1 MRSEDS
7 REKLGSLLRG
17 LGRKRRNF
25 LLLKGLAGAA
35 VVLLASVSL
44 AGLLSLISDSPLSY
58 SALKILFIAAAAAG
72 IYLFVFLPL
81 QKKRGD
87 DILNNLD
94 NLSPGLGEDT
104 LSAVELG
111 GDGGGKGPAYGS
123 GQLAS
128 AHIDYAA
135 RRLETDDPSSLYAG
149 RRLRR
154 YAAPLAVSTL
164 AAALVLFVAPA
175 GFKSFLLSTDLY
187 PGESTRRLGL
197 ADIEMTLDYPAYTKL
212 PQKKLSGGSGDVK
225 ALKGTK
231 VTFSARPLEKFAN
244 GRLELENGSSFPVSA
259 KDGRINASFTVL
271 GDGSYRIVESS
282 KDRGSAPFSIT
293 AENDAPPSVTISTP
307 GGETVESDASG
318 RIDIFYEAGDDFGLS
333 EFRLSWEGEEGKSG
347 RVIGRAPEGKASHS
361 GRYVFDTGGVDFGGG
376 GTIKLRV
383 EAYDNDSV
391 SGPKPGV
398 SNAITVKLSDEK
410 QKHRE
415 VVAGT
420 EKLMEELI
428 GVLGDEIDAVG
439 TYKTALAS
447 GNQSAGNAIKAQNAI
462 TSGIQNASLT
472 LKGILEGMK
481 EDNQSDYTQFL
492 ALANMDVRID
502 DLLSERRSLL
512 DEFDVIDTARLGRLM
527 EREIVEFEEDI
538 LYLDSML
545 KSERLRESLLS
556 GRELLSEYGE
566 LSEMLS
572 KLGETGDESLRA
584 EIENKLRELEGK
596 MAELARKMAEMSGDI
611 REGFLNEDAFKSTDM
626 KSKLDELRK
635 MMESGDIDGALSAL
649 AQLEQ
654 SLQGMIASLESG
666 LQSFGSAEMSQDM
679 AKLNEIISKIGGLE
693 REEENLK
700 KSTEG
705 IKQSLIENQ
714 GAEGRSLRDFI
725 EKQKEKVAEIKKNL
739 VEAKAKITGSARAE
753 TSPDGGY
760 LLDTVIQKADELRNW
775 LDSMDINESLKNARA
790 LRETSGSLVEL
801 GDAGVGNLRS
811 ARPELSSSN
820 KLSDE
825 IAKDLEEFLK
835 SNQRRPEAEGMAGR
849 QDEIRKDTGEL
860 SSEISEMTKD
870 LPLSPGIGEKVSEA
884 ENHMGKASD
893 SLGGNELSKAISNQ
907 DEAVKSLKSAREEAE
922 GLLQKMQASARGNGP
937 PVPMVLGQRQS
948 QGSQGM
954 DTRYVEI
961 PAAED
966 SEVGREFKERIIEA
980 MKSGSPEGYGELN
993 RKYYDR
999 IIK

>member
-1 MRSEDS
+1 MRSEGS
-7 REKLGSLLRG
+7 REKLGALLKG

-25 LLLKGLAGAA
+25 LILKGLAGVAI
-35 VVLLASVSL
+35 VLLVSVSL
-44 AGLLSLISDSPLSY
+44 AGLLSLLSDSPLYY
-58 SALKILFIAAAAAG
+58 SALKVLFIAAAAAG
-72 IYLFVFLPL
+72 IYLFLFLPL
-81 QKKRGD
+81 QKKDGD
-87 DILNNLD
+87 DILTGLD
-94 NLSPGLGEDT
+94 SLSPGLGEDT

-111 GDGGGKGPAYGS
+111 GDAGNVGRRYGS
-123 GQLAS
+123 EELAS

-135 RRLETDDPSSLYAG
+135 RKLETGDLSSVYAG

-175 GFKSFLLSTDLY
+175 GFKSFLLSADLY
-187 PGESTRRLGL
+187 PGESARRLGL
-197 ADIEMTLDYPAYTKL
+197 ADIELTLDYPAYTKL

-244 GRLELENGSSFPVSA
+244 GRLQLENGSSFPVSA

-271 GDGSYRIVESS
+271 GDGSYTIVESS
-282 KDRGSAPFSIT
+282 KNRGSAPFSIT

-307 GGETVESDASG
+307 GGEVIESDASG

-333 EFRLSWEGEEGKSG
+333 EFRLSWEGQEGKSG
-347 RVIGRAPEGKASHS
+347 RVIGRAPDGRTSHS
-361 GRYVFDTGGVDFGGG
+361 GRYLFDTGVVDFGGG

-410 QKHRE
+410 QKHRQ

-447 GNQSAGNAIKAQNAI
+447 GNSAAGNAIKAQNAI
-462 TSGIQNASLT
+462 TSGIQSASST

-502 DLLSERRSLL
+502 DLLAERRSLL

-527 EREIVEFEEDI
+527 EREIVEFEEDV

-545 KSERLRESLLS
+545 KSERLKESLLS

-596 MAELARKMAEMSGDI
+596 MSELARKMAEMSGDI
-611 REGFLNEDAFKSTDM
+611 REGFLNEDAFKSADM

-649 AQLEQ
+649 AQMEQ
-654 SLQGMIASLESG
+654 SLQSMMASLESG

-679 AKLNEIISKIGGLE
+679 AKLGEIISKIGGLE

-700 KSTEG
+700 KSTES
-705 IKQSLIENQ
+705 IKQSLIEDQ

-739 VEAKAKITGSARAE
+739 AQAKAKITGSARAE

-760 LLDTVIQKADELRNW
+760 LLDTVVQKADELRNW

-801 GDAGVGNLRS
+801 GDAGVGNLRA
-811 ARPELSSSN
+811 ARPELSKSST
-820 KLSDE
+820 LADE

-835 SNQRRPEAEGMAGR
+835 SNRERPEAEGMAGR
-849 QDEIRKDTGEL
+849 QDEIRKDTGDL
-860 SSEISEMTKD
+860 GGEIEEMAKD

-937 PVPMVLGQRQS
+937 PVPMVLGRQQS

>member
-1 MRSEDS
+1 MRSEGS
-7 REKLGSLLRG
+7 REKLGALLKG

-25 LLLKGLAGAA
+25 LILKGLAGAA
-35 VVLLASVSL
+35 IVLLASVSL
-44 AGLLSLISDSPLSY
+44 ADLLSLLSDNPLYY
-58 SALKILFIAAAAAG
+58 SALKVLFIAAAAAG
-72 IYLFVFLPL
+72 IYLFLFLPL
-81 QKKRGD
+81 QRKDSD
-87 DILNNLD
+87 DVLTSLD
-94 NLSPGLGEDT
+94 SLSPGLGEDT

-111 GDGGGKGPAYGS
+111 DDGGGKGPAYGS

-135 RRLETDDPSSLYAG
+135 GRLETGDLSSVYAG
-149 RRLRR
+149 RRLKK
-154 YAAPLAVSTL
+154 YAAPLAASTL
-164 AAALVLFVAPA
+164 AAALVLFIAPA
-175 GFKSFLLSTDLY
+175 GFKSFLLSADLY
-187 PGESTRRLGL
+187 PGESARRLGL
-197 ADIEMTLDYPAYTKL
+197 ADIELRLDYPAYTKL

-244 GRLELENGSSFPVSA
+244 GRLQFENGSSFPVSA
-259 KDGRINASFTVL
+259 KDGKINASFTVL
-271 GDGSYRIVESS
+271 GDGGYTIVESS
-282 KDRGSAPFSIT
+282 KGRGSAPFSIT
-293 AENDAPPSVTISTP
+293 VENDAPPHVTISTP
-307 GGETVESDASG
+307 GGEVIESDASG

-347 RVIGRAPEGKASHS
+347 RVIGRAPDGKAAHS
-361 GRYVFDTGGVDFGGG
+361 GRYLFDTGGVDFGGG
-376 GTIKLRV
+376 GTIKFRV

-447 GNQSAGNAIKAQNAI
+447 GNSAAGNAIKAQNSI
-462 TSGIQNASLT
+462 TSGIQSASST

-502 DLLSERRSLL
+502 DLLAERRSLL

-527 EREIVEFEEDI
+527 EREILEFEEDV

-545 KSERLRESLLS
+545 KSERLKESLLS

-584 EIENKLRELEGK
+584 EIESKLRELEGK

-649 AQLEQ
+649 AQMEQ
-654 SLQGMIASLESG
+654 SLQSMMASLESG

-679 AKLNEIISKIGGLE
+679 TKLGEIISKIGGLE

-705 IKQSLIENQ
+705 IKQSLIEDQ

-725 EKQKEKVAEIKKNL
+725 EKQKEKVAEIKRNL
-739 VEAKAKITGSARAE
+739 AQAKAKITGSARAE

-760 LLDTVIQKADELRNW
+760 LLDTVVQKADELRNW
-775 LDSMDINESLKNARA
+775 LDSMDISESLKNARA

-801 GDAGVGNLRS
+801 GDAGVGNLRA
-811 ARPELSSSN
+811 ARPELSKSN
-820 KLSDE
+820 TLADE

-835 SNQRRPEAEGMAGR
+835 SNQERPEAQGMAGR
-849 QDEIRKDTGEL
+849 QDEIRKDTGDL
-860 SSEISEMTKD
+860 GSEIEEMAKD
-870 LPLSPGIGEKVSEA
+870 LPLSPGISEKVSEA

-937 PVPMVLGQRQS
+937 PVPMVLGRQQS